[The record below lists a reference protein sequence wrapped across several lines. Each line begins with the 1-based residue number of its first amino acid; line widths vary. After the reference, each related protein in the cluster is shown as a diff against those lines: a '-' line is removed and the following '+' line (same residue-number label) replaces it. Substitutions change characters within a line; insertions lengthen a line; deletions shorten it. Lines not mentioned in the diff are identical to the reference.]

1 VTRKQFAVKA
11 VKKSLLIVDDDVE
24 SAMTEK
30 KVLAM
35 SHQHPFLTTLHSC
48 FQTKVVFI
56 IDILCYIP
64 TLIQPSCK
72 KRCSPSR
79 WEKL

>member
-1 VTRKQFAVKA
+1 MTRKQFAVKA
-11 VKKSLLIVDDDVE
+11 ERKSFLIEDDDVE
-24 SAMTEK
+24 YAVTEK

-35 SHQHPFLTTLHSC
+35 SHQHPFLTALHSC